1 MHVGEITK
9 DQDVVGRGEGM
20 KRIAIVM
27 MGVMGI
33 CLSGWAQDKPAT
45 QTPPAGQASGQA
57 SGQAAAPQGKRPA
70 KVNSQDEYNAYKA
83 AVEITDPAAAEKAAE
98 DFATKYPQSEVRP
111 MVYKAVMQRYQQA
124 NNGDKM
130 VEMAKK
136 VLAIDPDDP
145 EALVSVAQVQVEKVK
160 DDSLDKDV
168 LLGDAKKNAERALTT
183 VDTDIP
189 TSGYPE
195 EKLKMYKDFI
205 RSQAY
210 FVIGTAAFKASN
222 WPEAETNLRKSI
234 DALPQQPD
242 VIAVYRLALSLDF
255 QNKIPEALKAAQQAV
270 DLTKDSP
277 DSAAGKA
284 ARQEQD
290 RLMKYAQT
298 GTPSTPPKN

>member
-1 MHVGEITK
+1 
-9 DQDVVGRGEGM
+9 M
-20 KRIAIVM
+20 KRIGIIMVAMI
-27 MGVMGI
+27 GI
-33 CLSGWAQDKPAT
+33 CLSGWAQDKPAS
-45 QTPPAGQASGQA
+45 QTPPAGQASGQTSGQA

-70 KVNSQDEYNAYKA
+70 KVNSQEEYTAYKA
-83 AVEITDPAAAEKAAE
+83 AIAITDAAAAEKAAE

-111 MVYKAVMQRYQQA
+111 MVYKAVMQRYQQV

-145 EALVSVAQVQVEKVK
+145 EALVSVAQVQAEKVK

-168 LLGDAKKNAERALTT
+168 LLAEAKKDAERALVT

-195 EKLKMYKDFI
+195 EQLKMYKNFI

-234 DALPQQPD
+234 DALPQSPD

-255 QNKIPEALKAAQQAV
+255 QNKIPDALKAAQQAV
-270 DLTKDSP
+270 DLTKDNP